1 MAPHKTPKN
10 KKQQNVLTSN
20 ANGGS
25 PATSPVSEMVPDR
38 PPMASQPSEIYE
50 KAQEDERE
58 VLRAI
63 YMDDYEESEAKGAWS
78 VSISKISSTDHMARN
93 HPDGHDSTHPEITD
107 TK

>member
-10 KKQQNVLTSN
+10 KKQQQNVLTSK

-25 PATSPVSEMVPDR
+25 PTTSPVSEMVPDR
-38 PPMASQPSEIYE
+38 PPLSSQPSETYE

-58 VLRAI
+58 VLKAI

-78 VSISKISSTDHMARN
+78 VSV
-93 HPDGHDSTHPEITD
+93 
-107 TK
+107 

>member
-10 KKQQNVLTSN
+10 KKQQQNVLTSN

-38 PPMASQPSEIYE
+38 PPLVSQPSETYD

-58 VLRAI
+58 VLKAI

-78 VSISKISSTDHMARN
+78 VSTHHIFDDNRAERTILGAHGST
-93 HPDGHDSTHPEITD
+93 
-107 TK
+107 